1 MEYYFNPNQQR
12 TEFIMFVHH
21 QRKHYLLFPVL
32 CLIYQIC
39 SIDAFKHNMNLKKR
53 VPLSD
58 AVAIAPTVSQHM
70 WYFSLQPGY
79 FENIVEMAFFC
90 ISSFSIPLKD
100 SPWKEKGNSF
110 SETKCWV

>member
-39 SIDAFKHNMNLKKR
+39 SIDAFKHNMNKKKKGTFIR
-53 VPLSD
+53 CSCNSTNS
-58 AVAIAPTVSQHM
+58 VATHVILFTTA
-70 WYFSLQPGY
+70 
-79 FENIVEMAFFC
+79 
-90 ISSFSIPLKD
+90 
-100 SPWKEKGNSF
+100 
-110 SETKCWV
+110 WVF

>member
-70 WYFSLQPGY
+70 
-79 FENIVEMAFFC
+79 
-90 ISSFSIPLKD
+90 
-100 SPWKEKGNSF
+100 
-110 SETKCWV
+110 